1 MYRFLYSPRW
11 IGFHLLVIFG
21 IVLMIN
27 LGFWQLRR
35 LDQRQAFNAQV
46 TSRID
51 LPPQPLDA
59 ILVPGADPDD
69 LDWRSVEA
77 SGHYLPDEQFTVVN
91 RSQDGLAGDMVV
103 TPLQLEDGRVLLVER
118 GFVPLGAQAA
128 AAPTGDVDIVGRL
141 RPSQVRRRGQLSDT
155 SSGDLTEA
163 QRLDIPRLTPQ
174 LPGPPVPMY
183 VELTASRP
191 AEDPPYPAPV
201 DVPELSEGPHL
212 GYAVQWFIFS
222 IAVGVGWVFAVRKSI
237 SARRPRPPGSPPA
250 DGAAPMAAAGAPPS
264 SSA

>member
-1 MYRFLYSPRW
+1 
-11 IGFHLLVIFG
+11 
-21 IVLMIN
+21 
-27 LGFWQLRR
+27 
-35 LDQRQAFNAQV
+35 
-46 TSRID
+46 
-51 LPPQPLDA
+51 
-59 ILVPGADPDD
+59 
-69 LDWRSVEA
+69 
-77 SGHYLPDEQFTVVN
+77 
-91 RSQDGLAGDMVV
+91 
-103 TPLQLEDGRVLLVER
+103 VLLVER

>member
-51 LPPQPLDA
+51 LPPEPLDR

-69 LDWRSVEA
+69 LDWRSIEA
-77 SGHYLPDEQFTVVN
+77 SGRYLPDEQFAVVN
-91 RSQDGLAGDMVV
+91 RSQDGIAGDMVV
-103 TPLQLEDGRVLLVER
+103 TPLALDDGRVLLVER
-118 GFVPLGAQAA
+118 GFVPLGVEAS

-191 AEDPPYPAPV
+191 AEEPPYPEPV

-222 IAVGVGWVFAVRKSI
+222 IAVGVGWVFAVRKSLN
-237 SARRPRPPGSPPA
+237 ARRSGPPGSPPA
-250 DGAAPMAAAGAPPS
+250 DGASPMAAAGAPPS
-264 SSA
+264 SSG

>member
-35 LDQRQAFNAQV
+35 LDEKQALNAQIA
-46 TSRID
+46 SRID
-51 LPPQPLDA
+51 LPPEPLDSV
-59 ILVPGADPDD
+59 LVPGADPDD
-69 LDWRSVEA
+69 LEWRPVEA
-77 SGHYLPDEQFTVVN
+77 SGRYLPDEELHVVN
-91 RSQDGLAGDMVV
+91 RSQGGIAGDMVV
-103 TPLQLEDGRVLLVER
+103 TPLELDDGRVLLVER
-118 GFVPLGAQAA
+118 GFVPLGIDPA

-141 RPSQVRRRGQLSDT
+141 RSSQVRRRGQLSDT
-155 SSGDLTEA
+155 SSGELTEA

-174 LPGPPVPMY
+174 LPGTPVPMY

-191 AEDPPYPAPV
+191 AEQVPYPQPV
-201 DVPELSEGPHL
+201 AVPEQSEGPHL

-222 IAVGVGWVFAVRKSI
+222 IAVGVGWVFAVRKSL
-237 SARRPRPPGSPPA
+237 SARRAMPPGSPPT
-250 DGAAPMAAAGAPPS
+250 DGASPMAAAGAPPS
-264 SSA
+264 SPG